1 MLLTPLDRPF
11 SWKQPPRLALGL
23 CLVLLLIFIP
33 WHAAD
38 LRNQQ
43 AIADQYRRTL
53 MGTEWSLWETHAMK
67 TGQGQQLNRLRA
79 EYEAGREDAARLDKV
94 ALYVALDDSF
104 VKAMQQTGRDY
115 ITAEQ
120 YDAWEKARAELNP
133 MRNKLSARALG
144 VDPQQDFRLITL
156 LTYGLVQSDF
166 MQLAAALVLLLTIG
180 ICMELALGAG
190 AVLAGLLGGSATGA
204 LAFWALVGGDV
215 MPLTGASVGAAA
227 ITGMFL
233 MHFKAGRVRLLNR
246 VNIPAYSLALL
257 WVLLVATEFIV
268 SDLRTSEL
276 VARGMALASGP
287 LWAYAYARWFV
298 NAADFM
304 PVISSEEEVDERD
317 VAYRQQLHQALEAV
331 ARLDFA
337 QASKLLRE
345 MVKLYPSDMRVLT
358 QLYNVE
364 KLSPEGAAYDAVA
377 RRLFNISANENDAFV
392 LRTYRDYLRF
402 TRTRAALDLETSLK
416 LAIRFTRMNEVLEAD
431 KLMRQVLETGKP
443 HPLIQKTAL
452 TLADALER
460 LREPARARFL
470 RQAVATMPAA
480 PAAG

>member
-23 CLVLLLIFIP
+23 CLVLLLIFVP

-43 AIADQYRRTL
+43 AIADQYRQTL
-53 MGTEWSLWETHAMK
+53 MATEWPLWETHAMK
-67 TGQGQQLNRLRA
+67 TRQSTQLNRLRA
-79 EYEAGREDAARLDKV
+79 AHAAGAEDPARFDEV
-94 ALYVALDDSF
+94 ALYIALDDSF
-104 VKAMQQTGRDY
+104 VRAMRQTGRDY
-115 ITAEQ
+115 ITPAQ
-120 YDAWEKARAELNP
+120 YDAWEKARDELNP

-144 VDPQQDFRLITL
+144 MDPQQDFRPITL
-156 LTYGLVQSDF
+156 LTFGLVQADF
-166 MQLAAALVLLLTIG
+166 MQLAAALLLLLSIG
-180 ICMELALGAG
+180 LCMEMALGAG
-190 AVLAGLLGGSATGA
+190 AVLASLLGGGATGA
-204 LAFWALVGGDV
+204 LVFWMMVGGDV
-215 MPLTGASVGAAA
+215 PPLTGASVGAAA
-227 ITGMFL
+227 VTGMFL
-233 MHFKAGRVRLLNR
+233 MHFKTGRVRLINR
-246 VNIPAYSLALL
+246 FEIPAYSLAVL
-257 WVLLVATEFIV
+257 WLALVAAEFLL
-268 SDLRTSEL
+268 SGLRPSEL
-276 VARGMALASGP
+276 AARAAALASGP
-287 LWAYAYARWFV
+287 LWAFAYAKWFV

-317 VAYRQQLHQALEAV
+317 EAYRQHLHQALEAV

-345 MVKLYPSDMRVLT
+345 MVKLYPSDMRVLV

-364 KLSPEGAAYDAVA
+364 KLSPEGAAFDAVA
-377 RRLFNISANENDAFV
+377 RRLFNISANDNDAFV

-402 TRTRAALDLETSLK
+402 TRTRAALDQDTSLK

-431 KLMRQVLETGKP
+431 KLMRQILESGKP

-470 RQAVATMPAA
+470 RQAVASLPGA